1 MSLLSGTNSSA
12 NKKLMGYFPQSS
24 IYGACIPVIYGT
36 MRTTGNIINVF
47 GWTSTPAGSGGKGGG
62 KGSSGKSGGSFNYAT
77 GFIEGVCMGPVEG
90 ILTIWLDRT
99 IYKVLSTN
107 ERITVP
113 GSGIY
118 TASNPGFLTNNGVSQ
133 PATFST
139 TVTDYGSPGSATISG
154 TQAVPLVQV
163 TGTPGPG
170 QYSVTAGVYAFNA
183 ADIGVTVDIGYYFT
197 AYNGSAIEPPV
208 FELKFDLF
216 LGSQAQTAWSYG
228 TAGLTPLGYTQ
239 LAYVAI
245 QSYPLGTSGM
255 IPNFSFEVAGK
266 QIFPGAGV
274 ADCDPIAGIFADFIV
289 NAAFGPNWNPALLG
303 SLTEASSYC
312 VANSI
317 FCSGLYD
324 SQRSAA
330 SWLEE
335 LLTIANAEA
344 VWSDATLKLRSRG
357 DTTAVGNG
365 VTFTPTTQPIYDLDD
380 DDFIS
385 KPGEEPVEFDLPTAQ
400 DSYNSLKVEWTNRG
414 NGYQPEP
421 IPAQDDYSI
430 QLYGIR
436 EASQISLH
444 GITEQAVAAKVAQVQ
459 LKKLVY
465 ERGTAKFTLGMH
477 YCLLEPMDMVTVT
490 DLGLGFI
497 KQPFRISSIEEDEQG
512 QLAIEAIIFP
522 WSISQPTLHPKQT
535 LGGYAPAYSAQ
546 PGSVNA
552 PIFFE
557 ATEEMTQQV
566 GLAIFILL
574 SGGPNW
580 GGCSV
585 YESADNITYDYVGR
599 HTARSSDGVLTGTL
613 PWSADPDTTS
623 TLNVDLV
630 QSIGALESYSQA
642 QADKFQ
648 SLALVDQELI
658 AYTTATLGAGYQY
671 ALTGYLRRGLFGTHA
686 TPHFAGAPF
695 AALDGTEFQDSYQ
708 TTDIGK
714 VRWYKFTSFNL
725 AGQQEEDISTVTPYP
740 WSILAPY
747 TRGPL
752 AYKPYGEQYFF
763 APSDF
768 GFRLAQIQ
776 GSAGAQSIAISAAPI
791 VNLFSKDV
799 TAPVSDA
806 VATVT
811 AHVGNVLT
819 VGSWIAQVFPVDSS
833 GDYGPGSGLTAFT
846 VTGPAFRA
854 AFNIVFPSGAAG
866 YEVYIGADLD
876 SLIGQGIQSGAPS
889 VIDIDRM
896 FLVGY
901 GPPDGRA
908 FGWHAT
914 GRRVTHG
921 GIASAVVASS
931 AFGPPST
938 VVIGVPGA
946 ASSGEY
952 IGRYLIAVSKA
963 GLPATQALSV
973 IPIVTSDTGA
983 SLCTLQIG
991 IPPTVDTGDLV
1002 LIGFSATAATLTSIT
1017 DTGLISPFAPNIAI
1031 TAVTNANPAVFSV
1044 SAAPPTGQPVAIS
1057 GFTGG
1062 WTAANGTFIAT
1073 NISPT
1078 TFSIPV
1084 NSTGFGAVSGSPV
1097 VVGGLT
1103 PHAEIGQMIKVLYD
1117 PTGSAV
1123 PGDEV
1128 LITDND
1134 STGWTNTPFQKV
1146 PGVGTAFI
1154 EVESTLRANVVT
1166 AEAPNALAP
1175 TIGSWT
1181 TGGVP
1186 LISIPAADLQG
1197 YVALVDLRAQDAD
1210 GNDSPETGDSTRM
1223 MWIVPNPVGLGAPAA
1238 QYAVPVVAGVATPD
1252 ASQGENLLTLTAADC
1267 VPDANGNPCITVAQP
1282 INYGTGAGVYTPWTL
1297 VTQEDPAGMTG
1308 GYSTIFDP
1316 ALYRLGFAV
1325 ASTGSPP
1332 NTQCHVD
1339 FKTDSAGVTT
1349 PTGFLID
1356 QPI

>member
-36 MRTTGNIINVF
+36 MRTTGNIINAF
-47 GWTSTPAGSGGKGGG
+47 GWASTPATAGGKGGG
-62 KGSSGKSGGSFNYAT
+62 KGSSGKDGGDFNYAT

-99 IYKVLSTN
+99 IYKVLATN

-133 PATFST
+133 GATFST
-139 TVTDYGSPGSATISG
+139 TVNDYGSPGSTTISG
-154 TQAVPLVQV
+154 TQNVPLVQV
-163 TGTPGPG
+163 SGTPGPG
-170 QYSVTAGVYAFNA
+170 QYSVAAGVYTFNA

-197 AYNGSAIEPPV
+197 AYNGSAITPPV

-216 LGSQAQTAWSYG
+216 LGSQGQSAWSYG
-228 TAGLTPLGYTQ
+228 TPGLTPLGYTQ

-266 QIFPGAGV
+266 QIFPGAGI

-289 NAAFGPNWNPALLG
+289 SAAYGPNWNPALLG

-357 DTTAVGNG
+357 DTTAVSNG

-380 DDFIS
+380 DDFIA
-385 KPGEEPVEFDLPTAQ
+385 KPGEEPVEYDLPTAQ
-400 DSYNSLKVEWTNRG
+400 DAYNSIKVEWTNRG

-421 IPAQDDYSI
+421 IPAQDDYAI

-444 GITEQAVAAKVAQVQ
+444 GITEQAVAARVAQVQ

-497 KQPFRISSIEEDEQG
+497 KQPFRISTIEEDEQG

-535 LGGYAPAYSAQ
+535 LGGYSPAYSAQ

-552 PIFFE
+552 PLFFE
-557 ATEEMTQQV
+557 ATQEMTQQI
-566 GLAIFILL
+566 GLVIFILL

-585 YESADNITYDYVGR
+585 YESSDNITYDYVAR
-599 HTARSSDGVLTGTL
+599 HTARSSDGVLTATL
-613 PWSADPDTTS
+613 PWSADPDTTD
-623 TLNVDLV
+623 TLSVDLV

-648 SLALVDQELI
+648 SLALVDQELV
-658 AYTTATLGAGYQY
+658 AYTTATLGAGYRY
-671 ALTGYLRRGLFGTHA
+671 ALTGYLRRGLFGTNI
-686 TPHFAGAPF
+686 TEHFATAPF

-714 VRWYKFTSFNL
+714 TRWYKFTSFNL

-747 TRGPL
+747 MRGPL
-752 AYKPYGEQYFF
+752 AYKPYAEEYFF
-763 APSDF
+763 APSNF
-768 GFRLAQIQ
+768 SFRLAQIQ
-776 GSAGAQSIAISAAPI
+776 GTAGAQSVAISAAPL
-791 VNLFSKDV
+791 VNLSSQAV

-806 VATVT
+806 VASVT
-811 AHVGNVLT
+811 IHTGNVLT
-819 VGSWIAQVFPVDSS
+819 AGQWIAQVFAVDSA
-833 GDYGPGSGLTAFT
+833 GAYGPGSGLTAFT
-846 VTGPAFRA
+846 ITGPAFRA
-854 AFNIVFPSGAAG
+854 SFNILLPSGTSQ
-866 YEVYIGADLD
+866 YEVFIGRDLD
-876 SLIGQGIQSGAPS
+876 TLYGQGIQSGAPA
-889 VIDIDRM
+889 VINIDSM
-896 FLVGY
+896 NLAGY
-901 GPPDGRA
+901 GPPDKRA
-908 FGWHAT
+908 FAWHAT

-931 AFGPPST
+931 AFGTPST

-946 ASSGEY
+946 AVSNEY
-952 IGRYLIAVSKA
+952 AGRYLIAISKA
-963 GLPATQALSV
+963 GLPTTQDFSV
-973 IPIVTSDTGA
+973 IPIAASDTGS
-983 SLCTLQIG
+983 SLCTLQIA
-991 IPPTVDTGDLV
+991 IPPTVGTGDLV
-1002 LIGFSATAATLTSIT
+1002 LIGLSATAATLTSIT

-1031 TAVTNANPAVFSV
+1031 SAATNANPVVFTV
-1044 SAAPPTGQPVAIS
+1044 SAAPPTGQPVAIAS
-1057 GFTGG
+1057 FTGG
-1062 WTAANGTFIAT
+1062 WAAANGTFIAT
-1073 NISPT
+1073 NISAT

-1084 NSTGFGAVSGSPV
+1084 DSTAFGAISGSPV
-1097 VVGGLT
+1097 VLGGLT
-1103 PHAEIGQMIKVLYD
+1103 PHAEIGQMIKVFYD

-1128 LITDND
+1128 VITDNT
-1134 STGWTNTPFQKV
+1134 STSWSVTSFQKK
-1146 PGVGTAFI
+1146 PGVGTVFI

-1175 TIGSWT
+1175 TISSSS
-1181 TGGVP
+1181 TGAVP

-1223 MWIVPNPVGLGAPAA
+1223 MWIVPNPIADVADGPIYL
-1238 QYAVPVVAGVATPD
+1238 VPNIGNVFTPD
-1252 ASQGENLLTLTAADC
+1252 LSNGLNQNVVLVADSII
-1267 VPDANGNPCITVAQP
+1267 NTP
-1282 INYGTGAGVYTPWTL
+1282 INVPPGTSVTWTL
-1297 VTQEDPAGMTG
+1297 IIDQ
-1308 GYSTIFDP
+1308 
-1316 ALYRLGFAV
+1316 
-1325 ASTGSPP
+1325 
-1332 NTQCHVD
+1332 
-1339 FKTDSAGVTT
+1339 DSAGGHNAQLPGYSFNSNILGTSLPGT
-1349 PTGFLID
+1349 RSQSNWITDQSGGTSLSGSPSTD
-1356 QPI
+1356 QPIP